1 MIRSKNN
8 WLLAATG
15 IGILYAFA
23 LLVFA
28 ADVFSKNQ
36 NISKTLID
44 LFLHFIPTIIVLL
57 LVVIAYQRPL
67 IGSIIFAVSGI
78 FYIITGW
85 ANLHWTAYIL
95 VAGPLLVVS
104 ILYVIAYKSIE

>member
-1 MIRSKNN
+1 
-8 WLLAATG
+8 
-15 IGILYAFA
+15 
-23 LLVFA
+23 
-28 ADVFSKNQ
+28 
-36 NISKTLID
+36 
-44 LFLHFIPTIIVLL
+44 